1 MPLLG
6 ATVTLINLQQV
17 HRPKTVEEAVK
28 ALTPGPSP
36 AKEGRTVALA
46 GGTALV
52 GIGGPDVTH
61 VVDLSGLGLAT
72 LRVDAEEVI
81 IGAMTSLQA
90 LVDAPELGSAAL
102 GILPQAAW
110 LEAGRNL
117 RLAATLGGTLA
128 TAGPED
134 PLVVALLA
142 LDAKVVLYAP
152 AQQRLPLDD
161 FLESREQRL
170 ADGALIA
177 EVALPL
183 GSVDTAALARVGR
196 TPRDRPIVC
205 AAARLRLVGGRCQAP
220 VLALGGVAR
229 RPIRLHQVEDMIAG
243 KVLDDDVLS
252 AAAQAVISTVSPP
265 SDYRGSAEYRR
276 AMAGVLARRAL
287 MEAAERAAMAGV
299 GALEA

>member
-1 MPLLG
+1 M
-6 ATVTLINLQQV
+6 TLVNLKRV

-46 GGTALV
+46 GGTTLV
-52 GIGGPDVTH
+52 GTGGPEVTNA
-61 VVDLSGLGLAT
+61 VDLSGLGLAY
-72 LRVDAEEVI
+72 LRVDAEEVV
-81 IGAMTSLQA
+81 IGAMTPLQA
-90 LVDAPELGSAAL
+90 LVDAPALGNAAL

-134 PLVVALLA
+134 PLAVALLA

-170 ADGALIA
+170 ADGALIT

-183 GSVDTAALARVGR
+183 GGVGTAAALARVGR

-205 AAARLRLVGGRCQAP
+205 AAARLRLVDGRCQAP
-220 VLALGGVAR
+220 VLALGGVAG
-229 RPIRLHQVEDMIAG
+229 RPIRLRQVEDMIAG

-252 AAAQAVISTVSPP
+252 AATQAVISTVSPP
-265 SDYRGSAEYRR
+265 SDYRGSAEYRW

-287 MEAAERAAMAGV
+287 MEAAERAMMAGV
-299 GALEA
+299 GTSEA

>member
-1 MPLLG
+1 M
-6 ATVTLINLQQV
+6 
-17 HRPKTVEEAVK
+17 K

-36 AKEGRTVALA
+36 AKEGRAAALA

-52 GIGGPDVTH
+52 GTGGPDVTH
-61 VVDLSGLGLAT
+61 VVDLSGLGLAY
-72 LRVDAEEVI
+72 LRLDAEEVV
-81 IGAMTSLQA
+81 IGAMTPLQA
-90 LVDAPELGSAAL
+90 LVDAPALGNAVL

-128 TAGPED
+128 TTGPED
-134 PLVVALLA
+134 PLAVALLA

-161 FLESREQRL
+161 FLEGREQRL
-170 ADGALIA
+170 ADEALIA

-183 GSVDTAALARVGR
+183 GGVGTAAALARVGR

-205 AAARLRLVGGRCQAP
+205 AAARLRLVDGRCQAP
-220 VLALGGVAR
+220 RLALGGVAG
-229 RPIRLHQVEDMIAG
+229 RPIRLRQVEDMIAG

-287 MEAAERAAMAGV
+287 MEAAELAATV
-299 GALEA
+299 G